1 MFVHRGPTASSGLG
15 PGRPHELRVDY
26 QIADQE
32 GICPREP
39 LRQREGS
46 PGAHAQAKEGPRGH
60 VCWLFCVS
68 LMSFP
73 STCHCGDGS
82 AASPRRLRDPWLL
95 LGEYWFF

>member
-46 PGAHAQAKEGPRGH
+46 PGAHAQAKEGPRGL
-60 VCWLFCVS
+60 VCWLFCLTDVF
-68 LMSFP
+68 SFHMP
-73 STCHCGDGS
+73 LWRWLRGFSPT
-82 AASPRRLRDPWLL
+82 AA
-95 LGEYWFF
+95 